1 MDVTRLRK
9 AHDDFLAVAAAG
21 GFGPPPADEP
31 RPLRSLLTGLG
42 EVHLPAHAEQL
53 RGLRR

>member
-21 GFGPPPADEP
+21 GFGPPPAGSGTP
-31 RPLRSLLTGLG
+31 TGYSLMLRS
-42 EVHLPAHAEQL
+42 A
-53 RGLRR
+53 R

>member
-9 AHDDFLAVAAAG
+9 AHDAL
-21 GFGPPPADEP
+21 DEP
-31 RPLRSLLTGLG
+31 RPLRALLAGLG